1 MGGGG
6 SLLHVCALHGLKF
19 ISASRNELL
28 GNKGLDRRRPI
39 SFPHTA
45 EKKGWL
51 AWCEELGS
59 FLTTLQSDPLTA
71 GREAHKNCRDLELTG
86 RRVADVTRVRAP
98 VVQGKGASWVHSGL
112 YGGSLDHCGSDP

>member
-1 MGGGG
+1 M
-6 SLLHVCALHGLKF
+6 LHVCALQGLKF

-51 AWCEELGS
+51 AWREERGS
-59 FLTTLQSDPLTA
+59 LLTTSQSDPLSA
-71 GREAHKNCRDLELTG
+71 GRKAHKNCRDLELTG

-98 VVQGKGASWVHSGL
+98 VVQGKRASWVHSGL
-112 YGGSLDHCGSDP
+112 YAGSLDHCGGDP

>member
-1 MGGGG
+1 M
-6 SLLHVCALHGLKF
+6 LHVCALHGLKF

-86 RRVADVTRVRAP
+86 RRVADVTQGSEHLLFRAKELA
-98 VVQGKGASWVHSGL
+98 GCTLASME
-112 YGGSLDHCGSDP
+112 DHWITVEAILKL